1 MLETFI
7 DRYDKKII
15 IDIEELKDSERL
27 EGAFVFNKIFN
38 LKDSLFKK
46 KDFPR
51 NDNNEVIL
59 LKLYD
64 ISIAEWLSF
73 MKFIRY
79 GTTKYDIVLFNT
91 NNNQILDNYSKLFFE
106 NLDKITETGVF
117 IKFGPFPVFDNYIK
131 NRKNQLKKLNLIF
144 YNPMTPQED
153 NRKLYDWSINFKTP
167 SSKESENNNNKI
179 WSATVSSNTG
189 IPYWRKLK

>member
-1 MLETFI
+1 MLVVLCNMLETFI

-106 NLDKITETGVF
+106 NLDKITET
-117 IKFGPFPVFDNYIK
+117 
-131 NRKNQLKKLNLIF
+131 
-144 YNPMTPQED
+144 
-153 NRKLYDWSINFKTP
+153 
-167 SSKESENNNNKI
+167 
-179 WSATVSSNTG
+179 
-189 IPYWRKLK
+189 

>member
-38 LKDSLFKK
+38 LKDSLFK

-144 YNPMTPQED
+144 YNPMTPKED
-153 NRKLYDWSINFKTP
+153 NRKLYDWTINFKKP
-167 SSKESENNNNKI
+167 SSKESENNNKI
-179 WSATVSSNTG
+179 WSATISSNDG
-189 IPYWRKLK
+189 KHYWRKLK

>member
-144 YNPMTPQED
+144 YNPMTPEED
-153 NRKLYDWSINFKTP
+153 NRKLYDWTINFKKP
-167 SSKESENNNNKI
+167 SSKESENNNKI
-179 WSATVSSNTG
+179 WSVTISANDG
-189 IPYWRKLK
+189 KHYWRKLK

>member
-7 DRYDKKII
+7 DKHNKKII
-15 IDIEELKDSERL
+15 VDIEEFKNSERL
-27 EGAFVFNKIFN
+27 KGAIVFNKIFN
-38 LKDSLFKK
+38 LTESSFTK

-51 NDNNEVIL
+51 NNNNEVIL
-59 LKLYD
+59 LKLYN
-64 ISIAEWLSF
+64 ISIADWLSF

-91 NNNQILDNYSKLFFE
+91 NNNQILDNYSKLFFD

-117 IKFGPFPVFDNYIK
+117 IKFGPFPVFDNYIE
-131 NRKNQLKKLNLIF
+131 NRKNQLKKINSIF

-153 NRKLYDWSINFKTP
+153 NRKLYDWLINFHPP
-167 SSKESENNNNKI
+167 SSNNSENNNKI
-179 WSATVSSNTG
+179 WSATVPANDG
-189 IPYWRKLK
+189 RHYWRKLK